1 MIGIGTRFALFAQ
14 DSSFLG
20 LTVPEDFDIAQN
32 LAFAVIAALMI
43 YMSFKMVTT
52 GNVVHAALYLVIVLA
67 GSAAMFILLGS
78 DFVGA
83 TQILVYIGAIVVLFL
98 FGIMLTK
105 AQLGD
110 DDSVEHERR
119 TMGAG
124 VAVLLFV
131 VLATALVQTFG
142 ADDIEFSNP
151 EPIRYEPTEVAVA
164 DLATP
169 VVEALPSSLTTGVET
184 ITISAEDF
192 GNLEPEVQRRVP
204 GAEVFGNNKQ
214 IADSIFSEYIVAFEA
229 VSVLLL
235 AALIGAV
242 VVARKE

>member
-1 MIGIGTRFALFAQ
+1 MTGFAFAPLFAQ
-14 DSSFLG
+14 ATNTLSTSNISW
-20 LTVPEDFDIAQN
+20 PEQI
-32 LAFAVIAALMI
+32 AFAIIAALMLI
-43 YMSFKMVTT
+43 SALKMVTT

-67 GSAAMFILLGS
+67 ASAAIFVLLGS

-83 TQILVYIGAIVVLFL
+83 TQVLVYIGAIIVLFL

-110 DDSVEHERR
+110 DESVEDERR
-119 TMGAG
+119 TMGVLVG
-124 VAVLLFV
+124 VLLMV
-131 VLATALVQTFG
+131 VMTFALVDTFENTELVFG
-142 ADDIEFSNP
+142 NP
-151 EPIRYEPTEVAVA
+151 EPIAYVPTQVDVD
-164 DLATP
+164 DLPTP
-169 VVEALPSSLTTGVET
+169 VVEALELSLDAGAVM
-184 ITISAEDF
+184 ISQADF
-192 GNLEPEVQRRVP
+192 DSLDPEVQRRVP

-214 IADSIFSEYIVAFEA
+214 IADAIFSQYIIPFEA